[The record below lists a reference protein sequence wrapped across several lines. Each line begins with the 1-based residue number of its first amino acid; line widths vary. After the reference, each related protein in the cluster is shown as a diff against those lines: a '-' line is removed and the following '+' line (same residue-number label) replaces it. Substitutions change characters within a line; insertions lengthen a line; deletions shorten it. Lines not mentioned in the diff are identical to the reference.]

1 MTYNFDEII
10 DRTNTNSVKFDLRE
24 QLFGRKDIIPMWVAD
39 MDFKTPDFIV
49 DIVKKRAEHEIF
61 GYSYRSDSYFD
72 ALINWVKRRH
82 NWKINKEWI
91 AFSPGVVPAVNMA
104 IQAFTKLNDGII
116 IQPPVYFPFFS
127 AIENNNRKVLTNPL
141 KLENGRYN
149 INFDDLAEKA
159 PKAKMI
165 IISNPHNPGGSVW
178 TKKELTK
185 LANIC
190 IKNNV
195 LIISDEIHC
204 DLVYRNY
211 KYTPIAS
218 INNEIANNTLS
229 FLAASKTFNI
239 AGLATASVVCSN
251 NSLLQRYNNIVEQI
265 HIGSGNVFGSIASEA
280 AYNNGDIWL
289 DELLQYLSN
298 NITYAEKFIKKNI
311 PGISLIKPEGTYLIW
326 LDCRKLNL
334 DQNCLKDFFINEAG
348 IGLNDGLAFG
358 IEGEGFMRMNIACPK
373 EILVK
378 ALNQIKL
385 AVENLKN

>member
-49 DIVKKRAEHEIF
+49 DIVKRRAEHEIF

-104 IQAFTKLNDGII
+104 IQAFTKINDGII

-127 AIENNNRKVLTNPL
+127 AIENNNRKVVTNPL

-149 INFDDLAEKA
+149 INFDDLAKKA

-165 IISNPHNPGGSVW
+165 IVSNPHNPGGSVW

-211 KYTPIAS
+211 KYTPMAS

-251 NSLLQRYNNIVEQI
+251 NSLLQKYNNIVEQI

-298 NITYAEKFIKKNI
+298 NITYADKFIKKNI
-311 PGISLIKPEGTYLIW
+311 PGISIIKPEGTYLIW
-326 LDCRKLNL
+326 LDCRELNL
-334 DQNCLKDFFINEAG
+334 NQQQLKNFFIQEAG
-348 IGLNDGLAFG
+348 IGLNDGATFG
-358 IEGEGFMRMNIACPK
+358 AEGQGFMRMNIACPK

-385 AVENLKN
+385 AIENLKN